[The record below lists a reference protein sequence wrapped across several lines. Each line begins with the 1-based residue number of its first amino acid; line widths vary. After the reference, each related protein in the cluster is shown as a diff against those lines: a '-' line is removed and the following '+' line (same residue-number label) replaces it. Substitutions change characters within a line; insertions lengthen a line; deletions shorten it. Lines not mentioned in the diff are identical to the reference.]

1 MRIGIYTN
9 QDKDK
14 DCLLSRELTRL
25 IVRQGGIPVVDEQCL
40 GQKFSDIDGV
50 DIASYETS
58 DLIMVLGGDG
68 TFLSAVHLP
77 GCQDIPII
85 GVNLGSVG
93 FLQEIRPENLEEA
106 VERLISGDYYI
117 DRRMMLSVSVH
128 DAKGQL
134 VESGLSMN
142 DAVISRGGKSRILTL
157 DLTIDGVFLERIPGD
172 GMILSTP
179 TGSTAYSLSA
189 GGPIVH
195 PRLELLLI
203 TPVCPHTLHNRSYLT
218 SSTSEVVIEIVDYPY
233 QALLAIDGR
242 REISLNSGDRVVVRK
257 ADRTLQLI
265 RLSPDHFFADLP
277 GKIHLRG
284 KTR

>member
-9 QDKDK
+9 PDKDFDYGVSVK
-14 DCLLSRELTRL
+14 LAAIILRYGS
-25 IVRQGGIPVVDEQCL
+25 IPVVDETCADTVLALQP
-40 GQKFSDIDGV
+40 GV
-50 DIASYETS
+50 VVADYSTS
-58 DLIMVLGGDG
+58 DLLVCLGGDG

-93 FLQEIRPENLEEA
+93 FLQEILPENLETA
-106 VERLISGDYYI
+106 VKSLIAGQFYI
-117 DRRMMLSVSVH
+117 DKRMMLSVDIY
-128 DAKGQL
+128 DAGGKL
-134 VESGLSMN
+134 IESGLSMN

-157 DLTIDGVFLERIPGD
+157 DLSIDGVLLERIPGD

-195 PRLELLLI
+195 PQLSLLLI
-203 TPVCPHTLHNRSYLT
+203 TPICPHTLHNRSYLAAE
-218 SSTSEVVIEIVDYPY
+218 TSEVVITIVDYPF

-242 REISLNSGDRVVVRK
+242 REVYLNSGSKVVIRK
-257 ADRTLQLI
+257 ADRCLPLV
-265 RLSPDHFFADLP
+265 RLGPDHFYANLP
-277 GKIHLRG
+277 AKIHLRG
-284 KTR
+284 RTR